1 MYATFFPKNRSS
13 APPSPLALLG
23 AHAPVRLAPTL
34 NPRRPRP
41 AASWRRWCA
50 IVSDAT
56 SPFHRP
62 TRLASSPHSRFWHR
76 AHHPN
81 LPLPP
86 SRLRQTTR
94 DFHAAYL
101 AACEDLGAP
110 PVRPLTD
117 ALDAAASTNSE
128 LYFLKLNGNSK
139 SLFADRLA
147 APHAKAVAAA
157 LDANTTIAELDLSY
171 NNIDDEGVAAL
182 ADALRRNRALLRLDL
197 RGNDVGAAGCAA
209 LASALSDPAGEAAL
223 TDLNLNGNPIGDDGA
238 VALADMLRVNTTLLD
253 LDVGNCDVGVR
264 GVVAVL
270 SAVNEDNATLES
282 LGLENPRVPTVQEEH
297 AWHAAKML
305 GNNGTLR
312 TLKCGKWR
320 LGRDG
325 LETIVAY
332 GLCANA
338 TLEVLDL
345 RCNKIDEAGG
355 EHVARAL
362 RENASLRCLNL
373 EENRLGDVGAA
384 SIARALPSST
394 SLRELDVRCNG
405 VGDEGLVALAEG
417 VARMEQKPALVR
429 LWGNEFRPGSDAAK
443 AWWNLLREC
452 ERAGTPIKADVTC
465 RVVDGTVHVARMTEI
480 GIKEVGNTF

>member
-1 MYATFFPKNRSS
+1 MYPRFFPKNRSR
-13 APPSPLALLG
+13 APPSLRALLG
-23 AHAPVRLAPTL
+23 ARAPLRLAPTP
-34 NPRRPRP
+34 NPRRPRST
-41 AASWRRWCA
+41 ASWRRWCA

-56 SPFHRP
+56 SPFRARP
-62 TRLASSPHSRFWHR
+62 RS
-76 AHHPN
+76 HPPPFAVFGIA
-81 LPLPP
+81 LTIRICPSP
-86 SRLRQTTR
+86 SRPRQTTR

-101 AACEDLGAP
+101 AACENLDCP

-117 ALDAAASTNSE
+117 ALDAAASTDSE

-139 SLFADRLA
+139 ALFADRLA

-157 LDANTTIAELDLSY
+157 LDGNTTIAELDLSY

-209 LASALSDPAGEAAL
+209 LASALADPAGAAAL

-264 GVVAVL
+264 GVVEVL

-305 GNNGTLR
+305 GNNQTLR

-325 LETIVAY
+325 LETMVAY

-355 EHVARAL
+355 NTW
-362 RENASLRCLNL
+362 RER
-373 EENRLGDVGAA
+373 
-384 SIARALPSST
+384 
-394 SLRELDVRCNG
+394 
-405 VGDEGLVALAEG
+405 
-417 VARMEQKPALVR
+417 
-429 LWGNEFRPGSDAAK
+429 
-443 AWWNLLREC
+443 
-452 ERAGTPIKADVTC
+452 
-465 RVVDGTVHVARMTEI
+465 
-480 GIKEVGNTF
+480 

>member
-1 MYATFFPKNRSS
+1 MALTIRIC
-13 APPSPLALLG
+13 PSPS
-23 AHAPVRLAPTL
+23 
-34 NPRRPRP
+34 RP
-41 AASWRRWCA
+41 
-50 IVSDAT
+50 
-56 SPFHRP
+56 
-62 TRLASSPHSRFWHR
+62 
-76 AHHPN
+76 
-81 LPLPP
+81 
-86 SRLRQTTR
+86 RQTTR

-101 AACEDLGAP
+101 AACENLDCP

-117 ALDAAASTNSE
+117 ALDAAASTDSE

-139 SLFADRLA
+139 ALFTDRLA

-157 LDANTTIAELDLSY
+157 LDGNTTIAELDLSY

-209 LASALSDPAGEAAL
+209 LASALADPAGAAAL

-270 SAVNEDNATLES
+270 SAVNEDNAALES

-305 GNNGTLR
+305 GNNQTLR

-325 LETIVAY
+325 LETMVAY

-338 TLEVLDL
+338 ALEVLDL
-345 RCNKIDEAGG
+345 RCNEIDEAGG
-355 EHVARAL
+355 NTS
-362 RENASLRCLNL
+362 RER
-373 EENRLGDVGAA
+373 
-384 SIARALPSST
+384 
-394 SLRELDVRCNG
+394 
-405 VGDEGLVALAEG
+405 
-417 VARMEQKPALVR
+417 
-429 LWGNEFRPGSDAAK
+429 
-443 AWWNLLREC
+443 
-452 ERAGTPIKADVTC
+452 
-465 RVVDGTVHVARMTEI
+465 
-480 GIKEVGNTF
+480 

>member
-1 MYATFFPKNRSS
+1 MALTIRIC
-13 APPSPLALLG
+13 PSPS
-23 AHAPVRLAPTL
+23 
-34 NPRRPRP
+34 RP
-41 AASWRRWCA
+41 
-50 IVSDAT
+50 
-56 SPFHRP
+56 
-62 TRLASSPHSRFWHR
+62 
-76 AHHPN
+76 
-81 LPLPP
+81 
-86 SRLRQTTR
+86 RQTTR

-101 AACEDLGAP
+101 AACENLDCP

-117 ALDAAASTNSE
+117 ALDAAASTDSE

-139 SLFADRLA
+139 ALFTDRLA

-157 LDANTTIAELDLSY
+157 LDGNTTIAELDLSY

-197 RGNDVGAAGCAA
+197 RGNDIGAAGCAA
-209 LASALSDPAGEAAL
+209 LASALADPAGSAAL

-270 SAVNEDNATLES
+270 SAVNEDNTALES

-305 GNNGTLR
+305 GNNQTLR

-325 LETIVAY
+325 LETMVAY

-338 TLEVLDL
+338 ALEVLDL

-362 RENASLRCLNL
+362 RENTSLRCLNL
-373 EENRLGDVGAA
+373 EENRLGDVGAT
-384 SIARALPSST
+384 SIATALPSST

-405 VGDEGLVALAEG
+405 IGDAGLVALAEG

-429 LWGNEFRPGSDAAK
+429 LWGNVFRPGSDAAK
-443 AWWNLLREC
+443 AWWSLFREC

-465 RVVDGTVHVARMTEI
+465 REVDGTVHVARMTEI